1 MAYKKISYVPKNK
14 RLWFHKRAF
23 LRKIRINR
31 KYKDRLFRHIFMNK
45 KDLLEL
51 YNSLADKEYTNT
63 DEMIIITLK
72 DAIFMK
78 MKNDLSFIIGNTL
91 NLYEHQST
99 LNPNMPIRGFIYFA
113 QQYDGLIASR
123 DDNIYGKKLI
133 KLPTPQFI
141 VFYNG
146 VEEMDD
152 EVTLYMSDSY
162 ADGRGSGCIECTCRV
177 LNINR
182 GHNASILNKCRK
194 LWEYSEFVSEIR
206 AWTDRGYDIK
216 AAVLNSMD
224 YCIENDILKDFLIK
238 EKAEVL
244 HMLLT
249 EYDEKKHMRLE
260 REQGI
265 EQGIEQ
271 ERLNT
276 EREKKRADYAEQ
288 RVIQLEAELRL
299 LEEQIKK

>member
-63 DEMIIITLK
+63 DELIIITLK

-123 DDNIYGKKLI
+123 NDNIYGKKLI

-146 VEEMDD
+146 AEEMDD

-182 GHNASILNKCRK
+182 GHNSAILNKCRK

-206 AWTDRGYDIK
+206 AWTDKGYNIK

-299 LEEQIKK
+299 LKEQIKK

>member
-1 MAYKKISYVPKNK
+1 
-14 RLWFHKRAF
+14 
-23 LRKIRINR
+23 
-31 KYKDRLFRHIFMNK
+31 
-45 KDLLEL
+45 
-51 YNSLADKEYTNT
+51 
-63 DEMIIITLK
+63 
-72 DAIFMK
+72 MK

>member
-1 MAYKKISYVPKNK
+1 MVSQRSIFKKDKKLTVNIRTDYSGTC
-14 RLWFHKRAF
+14 LW
-23 LRKIRINR
+23 I
-31 KYKDRLFRHIFMNK
+31 K
-45 KDLLEL
+45 KDLLDL
-51 YNSLADKEYTNT
+51 YNSLTDKNYTNI
-63 DEMIIITLK
+63 DELTIITLK

-78 MKNDLSFIIGNTL
+78 MKNDISFIIGNTL

-99 LNPNMPIRGFIYFA
+99 INPNMPVRGFIYFA

-123 DDNIYGKKLI
+123 NDNIYGKNLI

-146 VEEMDD
+146 TEEMDD

-206 AWTDRGYDIK
+206 TWTDKGYDIK

-238 EKAEVL
+238 
-244 HMLLT
+244 
-249 EYDEKKHMRLE
+249 
-260 REQGI
+260 
-265 EQGIEQ
+265 
-271 ERLNT
+271 
-276 EREKKRADYAEQ
+276 KKR
-288 RVIQLEAELRL
+288 RF
-299 LEEQIKK
+299 

>member
-1 MAYKKISYVPKNK
+1 
-14 RLWFHKRAF
+14 
-23 LRKIRINR
+23 
-31 KYKDRLFRHIFMNK
+31 
-45 KDLLEL
+45 
-51 YNSLADKEYTNT
+51 
-63 DEMIIITLK
+63 
-72 DAIFMK
+72 
-78 MKNDLSFIIGNTL
+78 
-91 NLYEHQST
+91 
-99 LNPNMPIRGFIYFA
+99 MPVRGFIYFA

-123 DDNIYGKKLI
+123 NDNIYGKNLI

-146 VEEMDD
+146 TEEMDD

-182 GHNASILNKCRK
+182 GHNALILNKCRK

-206 AWTDRGYDIK
+206 TWTDKGYDIK

-249 EYDEKKHMRLE
+249 EYDEKKHMRME
-260 REQGI
+260 REYGI
-265 EQGIEQ
+265 ERERVNTER
-271 ERLNT
+271 ERLDK

-288 RVIQLEAELRL
+288 RVTQLEAELRL
-299 LEEQIKK
+299 LKEQIKELK